1 MDFLGVAGVEALAHA
16 QHDAGATVHVHQ
28 QVAGG
33 GIHAQ
38 TFDLALLD
46 GFVEDLFHVHMG
58 VAVRG
63 DVDAVQV
70 VGLVVVGGA
79 VVSGHE
85 QGAVVVEHA
94 LHPLRH
100 GLQMHLAQVVAL
112 EVVFIQM
119 TAAFFAHPGAHPHGL
134 LDRVHGDAGHF
145 FLAGLGL
152 ELERALEFQG
162 VGVMDGDLDVLA
174 HAVHE
179 VFGAHID
186 LAVVDVDVTDVVGGD
201 GVAFEGIFV
210 LGHQFAVHV
219 VLVQGLAAAHIDELA
234 VAGHALATGHG
245 HDAFQGVGVLGTGKG
260 LGLGGGQGH
269 AQSAKHCQGSEQT
282 FHLIFLLLWTGS
294 LTVLFPLVAR

>member
-1 MDFLGVAGVEALAHA
+1 
-16 QHDAGATVHVHQ
+16 
-28 QVAGG
+28 
-33 GIHAQ
+33 
-38 TFDLALLD
+38 
-46 GFVEDLFHVHMG
+46 
-58 VAVRG
+58 
-63 DVDAVQV
+63 
-70 VGLVVVGGA
+70 
-79 VVSGHE
+79 
-85 QGAVVVEHA
+85 
-94 LHPLRH
+94 
-100 GLQMHLAQVVAL
+100 
-112 EVVFIQM
+112 
-119 TAAFFAHPGAHPHGL
+119 
-134 LDRVHGDAGHF
+134 
-145 FLAGLGL
+145 
-152 ELERALEFQG
+152 
-162 VGVMDGDLDVLA
+162 MDGDLDVLA

-219 VLVQGLAAAHIDELA
+219 VLVQGLAAAHIDEFA

-269 AQSAKHCQGSEQT
+269 AQGAEHCQGSEQS